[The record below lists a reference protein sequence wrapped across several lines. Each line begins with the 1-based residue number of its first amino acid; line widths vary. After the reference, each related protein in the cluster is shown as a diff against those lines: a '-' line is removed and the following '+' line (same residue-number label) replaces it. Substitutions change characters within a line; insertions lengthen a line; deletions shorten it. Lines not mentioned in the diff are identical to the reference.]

1 MSGRDDPGT
10 QETVGREEEGSLDTL
25 SKTWVIYTPLV
36 WCCSQFLPNE
46 RSSQVPLEKSV
57 SPTQV
62 MSIWP
67 LSLPCPL
74 CSQEPC
80 GRALHP

>member
-1 MSGRDDPGT
+1 MSL
-10 QETVGREEEGSLDTL
+10 LDRL
-25 SKTWVIYTPLV
+25 SKAWGVYTPLV
-36 WCCSQFLPNE
+36 WYCSQFLPSE

-62 MSIWP
+62 TPVWP

-74 CSQEPC
+74 RSQEPC
-80 GRALHP
+80 GRALDL